1 MRTNWLT
8 KKLGD
13 KEYFEILGSGIEKFE
28 GEKEYLS
35 TSSIERNK
43 IISSEGKIT
52 YENRPSRANMQPQLN
67 SVWFA
72 RMQNTIKVYSF
83 TEENKDEVDKYIL
96 STGFAGI
103 LCNTQK
109 VSPKYLEKIF
119 LSEWFNHLKDSLAG
133 DKAIQ
138 KSLNNEDAKFL
149 EIPLPPLPI
158 QQKIVSILDTIQSAI
173 EVQEKMVEK
182 TRELKKSMMAELFKY
197 GAPSFRRGRKLK
209 KTEIGEIPEDWE
221 VVEAQ
226 NFCKFVIDGT
236 HDTPKPSTE
245 GYYLITSKN
254 LKDGKIDFNDAYKIS
269 EEDFEKVNKR
279 SKVDQYD
286 VLFGMIGTI
295 GSPVLVLDKNP
306 KFAIKNVGLFKTN
319 KKYFDGLYL
328 VYYLDSPKAMNFLKK
343 TIKRTTQVYLTLGLL
358 RKFPFAIPKDR
369 NEQRE
374 IAEILQTI
382 DQKIE
387 IEKKKKE
394 LYEELFKTMLNKIM
408 NQEIDVEKLNL

>member
-1 MRTNWLT
+1 MKLSWPT
-8 KKLGD
+8 KKIGD
-13 KEYFEILGSGIEKFE
+13 REYFEILGSGIEKFE

-52 YENRPSRANMQPQLN
+52 YKNRPSRANMQPRLN

-72 RMQNTIKVYSF
+72 RMRNTIKVYSF

-138 KSLNNEDAKFL
+138 KSLNNEDVKFL

-182 TRELKKSMMAELFKY
+182 TKELKKSMMAELFKY

-209 KTEIGEIPEDWE
+209 KTEIGEIPENWK
-221 VVEAQ
+221 VVRLGAKVEGQ
-226 NFCKFVIDGT
+226 KLLVKLSNGLVYKTRELTERGI
-236 HDTPKPSTE
+236 PISSLKP
-245 GYYLITSKN
+245 L
-254 LKDGKIDFNDAYKIS
+254 L
-269 EEDFEKVNKR
+269 
-279 SKVDQYD
+279 
-286 VLFGMIGTI
+286 M
-295 GSPVLVLDKNP
+295 
-306 KFAIKNVGLFKTN
+306 VGLI
-319 KKYFDGLYL
+319 G
-328 VYYLDSPKAMNFLKK
+328 
-343 TIKRTTQVYLTLGLL
+343 
-358 RKFPFAIPKDR
+358 
-369 NEQRE
+369 
-374 IAEILQTI
+374 
-382 DQKIE
+382 
-387 IEKKKKE
+387 
-394 LYEELFKTMLNKIM
+394 
-408 NQEIDVEKLNL
+408 VE